1 MHWSLF
7 IFFNHENDRKELLF
21 LSLEKNCCWGV
32 TFCNNAFGYLIK
44 LHYTWTVLTICF
56 LFPDHWLLLEEV
68 QHWIVWAAEQ
78 NCTNSRNF
86 TYYAGPLCWLLPQW
100 VIIVELQ
107 FFRWGHC
114 KLLLLSHFSVLDN
127 TLPLWML
134 PVLSALSS
142 TLNSL
147 LVFSAL
153 QSKYA
158 FSPFWSEYP
167 GQ

>member
-1 MHWSLF
+1 MSTVLRLHHIVNIGSYLTFFWQNFTSPLNQLQNRIWLMHWSLF

-86 TYYAGPLCWLLPQW
+86 TYYAGPLCRLLPQW

-107 FFRWGHC
+107 FFRRGHC
-114 KLLLLSHFSVLDN
+114 KL
-127 TLPLWML
+127 
-134 PVLSALSS
+134 
-142 TLNSL
+142 
-147 LVFSAL
+147 
-153 QSKYA
+153 
-158 FSPFWSEYP
+158 
-167 GQ
+167 